1 MGNLFGWFALII
13 GVNRILTIW
22 FTTDGVRCLR
32 GEEREKITPFQ
43 HEKVIRAQSITT
55 GISDQCLLFVRT
67 SI

>member
-32 GEEREKITPFQ
+32 GEEREKTTPFQ
-43 HEKVIRAQSITT
+43 HEKVIRA
-55 GISDQCLLFVRT
+55 
-67 SI
+67 